1 MYLYFK
7 GIFFELA
14 PVTIPL
20 CVEVLVQNTV
30 LFVDYY
36 KERTKLVPSFFMGI
50 ALADI
55 LKAQGEIVLA
65 VTSILAYTGVCV
77 CDVEV
82 LFRSLFYYMVTALP
96 GINCSKVFNL
106 ALTLCFTVNVVNP
119 FRRINSNWIKK
130 TVFVVCMVVTC
141 LHLLDTIIAIV
152 GIWWLFSQA
161 VSFSMRES
169 VFLLLLDGF
178 NFPGIITIAAI
189 ICGHEYNT
197 PWQPY
202 CGYSPTLLLGFEI
215 LAAVLYIVVPPL
227 IVLVCML
234 IQIKYLRRTLHK
246 TPRSAHY
253 SQTLPVT

>member
-1 MYLYFK
+1 MTFTWISGWRNEQGSDSNSTYSPIDEQAMYLYLK
-7 GIFFELA
+7 GTFFELA

-20 CVEVLVQNTV
+20 CVVVLVQNTV

-36 KERTKLVPSFFMGI
+36 KERSKLVPSFFMGI

-65 VTSILAYTGVCV
+65 VTSILVYTGV

-82 LFRSLFYYMVTALP
+82 LFKSLFYYMVTALP

-130 TVFVVCMVVTC
+130 TVFVICMVVTC
-141 LHLLDTIIAIV
+141 LHLVDTIIAIA

-169 VFLLLLDGF
+169 VFLLLLDGI
-178 NFPGIITIAAI
+178 NFPGINRNLT
-189 ICGHEYNT
+189 N
-197 PWQPY
+197 
-202 CGYSPTLLLGFEI
+202 
-215 LAAVLYIVVPPL
+215 
-227 IVLVCML
+227 
-234 IQIKYLRRTLHK
+234 
-246 TPRSAHY
+246 
-253 SQTLPVT
+253 